1 VVVNVISVCISH
13 NMEVFWVWESQG
25 FSVYCLVLIYLDGD
39 NPRLS
44 GIK

>member
-25 FSVYCLVLIYLDGD
+25 FSV
-39 NPRLS
+39 
-44 GIK
+44 